1 MLADNDCNL
10 TPQGLKIPPPP
21 WLVADVAA
29 GGLLAIA
36 GIGLGFLTLVL
47 LIGEN
52 RSDSALVINVSFAFV
67 AASLLLSSWLF
78 GPAKHG
84 VSIVSLGLRIP
95 TPPGASV
102 WLLPILVW
110 VAVLTFNGLYGV
122 VVTEM
127 GWDSLEPPDLP
138 FDTYGAGSLV
148 ITGLLVIVLGPFAEE
163 VFFRGFVMAGLAR
176 RWGPVVGIV
185 ASSLLFSL
193 AHGSVALIV
202 PIFVA
207 GSLLGWLYLRTGSLW
222 GSIMVHMAQN
232 AVAFTATIVI

>member
-1 MLADNDCNL
+1 MLADNDCNH
-10 TPQGLKIPPPP
+10 TPQGMKIPPPP

-78 GPAKHG
+78 GPARHG
-84 VSIVSLGLRIP
+84 VSIASLGLKIP
-95 TPPGASV
+95 TRPGA

-110 VAVLTFNGLYGV
+110 AAVLTFNGLYGV

-138 FDTYGAGSLV
+138 FDTFGAGSLA

-176 RWGPVVGIV
+176 RWGPAVGIV

-207 GSLLGWLYLRTGSLW
+207 GALLGWLYLRTGSLW
-222 GSIMVHMAQN
+222 GSIMAHMAQN
-232 AVAFTATIVI
+232 AVAFTVTIVI